1 MIIPFS
7 FYTRGEPL
15 RLIRGSGAKIYHVYV
30 VHIIG
35 LRTTNTESGNKVREN
50 STIVENSLFK

>member
-15 RLIRGSGAKIYHVYV
+15 RLIRGSGAKIYV
-30 VHIIG
+30 VHITG
-35 LRTTNTESGNKVREN
+35 LRTTNTESGDKVREN
-50 STIVENSLFK
+50 GTIVENSLFK